1 MKYSN
6 DLHEILEKIKNDID
20 FQGKNHVELWRK
32 NKMIHRAGSDAEIKQ
47 FVAENIEPPEKN
59 KEVFIV
65 KYTINPNSEYPF
77 SFSIVLCNITPKL
90 KLISSPRNIY
100 KPFYFTE
107 EELFKYGYK
116 KKYLLNLF
124 DKIKKK
130 KIFLDPFH
138 VQTFS
143 DFHKKLTD

>member
-20 FQGKNHVELWRK
+20 YKNNNEVEMWRNGKLLYKSENLTGLK
-32 NKMIHRAGSDAEIKQ
+32 K

-59 KEVFIV
+59 KEVFLV
-65 KYTINPNSEYPF
+65 TYRINPNSEYPF
-77 SFSIVLCNITPKL
+77 SFAVSLHLITPKL
-90 KLISSPRNIY
+90 KLLPSPRNIG

-130 KIFLDPFH
+130 KIILNPFH

>member
-20 FQGKNHVELWRK
+20 YQGEYHAELWRK
-32 NKMIHRAGSDAEIKQ
+32 NKMIHRARSEVEIKQ

-59 KEVFIV
+59 KEVFLV
-65 KYTINPNSEYPF
+65 KYTIDPEYKYPF
-77 SFSIVLCNITPKL
+77 SFSILLCNITPKL
-90 KLISSPRNIY
+90 KLLGSPRNIY
-100 KPFYFTE
+100 KPFYFTA

-116 KKYLLNLF
+116 KQYLLNLF

-130 KIFLDPFH
+130 KIILNPFD

-143 DFHKKLTD
+143 DFYNKLS

>member
-1 MKYSN
+1 MEN
-6 DLHEILEKIKNDID
+6 TNNLLEILEKIKNDID
-20 FQGKNHVELWRK
+20 YQGEYHAELWRK
-32 NKMIHRAGSDAEIKQ
+32 NKMIHRDRSEVEIKQ
-47 FVAENIEPPEKN
+47 FVTENIQPPEKN
-59 KEVFIV
+59 KEVFLV
-65 KYTINPNSEYPF
+65 KYTIDPEYKYPF
-77 SFSIVLCNITPKL
+77 SFSIVLCIITPKL
-90 KLISSPRNIY
+90 KLLSSPRNIG
-100 KPFYFTE
+100 KPFYFTA

-116 KKYLLNLF
+116 KQYLLNLF

>member
-20 FQGKNHVELWRK
+20 YQGEYHAELWRK
-32 NKMIHRAGSDAEIKQ
+32 NKMIHRARSEVEIKQ

-59 KEVFIV
+59 KEVFLV
-65 KYTINPNSEYPF
+65 KYTIDPNSEYPF
-77 SFSIVLCNITPKL
+77 SFNVGLCIITPKL
-90 KLISSPRNIY
+90 KLLPSPRNIG